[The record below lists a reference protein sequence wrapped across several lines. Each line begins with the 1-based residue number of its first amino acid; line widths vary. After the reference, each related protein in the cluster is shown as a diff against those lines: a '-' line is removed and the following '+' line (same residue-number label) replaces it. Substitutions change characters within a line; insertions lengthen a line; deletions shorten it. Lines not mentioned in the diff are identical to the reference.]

1 MGIYSNFFSVGAGRI
16 PPKTEKQTQC
26 SLAPLYRTD
35 GDVLPINGINP
46 LLLGERAANQ
56 KLCFPCTSLTA

>member
-46 LLLGERAANQ
+46 LLLGERAAN
-56 KLCFPCTSLTA
+56 